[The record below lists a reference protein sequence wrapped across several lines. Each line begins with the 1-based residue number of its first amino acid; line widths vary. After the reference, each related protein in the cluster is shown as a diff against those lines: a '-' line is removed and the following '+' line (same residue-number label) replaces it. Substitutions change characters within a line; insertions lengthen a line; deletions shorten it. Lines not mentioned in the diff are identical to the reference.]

1 MLRRCAATMTGMASA
16 KVPAGTIVTNELRR
30 LVDELRDEKDPAIRL
45 QLATLAAQVEIGYQ
59 LRDVVAELAAIRL
72 ALPSS

>member
-1 MLRRCAATMTGMASA
+1 MAPP
-16 KVPAGTIVTNELRR
+16 KVPAAMIATNELRR
-30 LVDELRDEKDPAIRL
+30 LVDELRDERDPLVRL

-59 LRDVVAELAAIRL
+59 LRDVVAELAAIRT